1 MSSMMF
7 AGCTPPLRPNPS
19 LLGLLFPD
27 LQAAFYSPRNRI
39 RRVSVRTCDRIAAD
53 AA

>member
-1 MSSMMF
+1 MSSMTFGGF
-7 AGCTPPLRPNPS
+7 APPPRLAPS

-27 LQAAFYSPRNRI
+27 LQAAFYSPRNGTTLI
-39 RRVSVRTCDRIAAD
+39 FVRTCDRIAAD